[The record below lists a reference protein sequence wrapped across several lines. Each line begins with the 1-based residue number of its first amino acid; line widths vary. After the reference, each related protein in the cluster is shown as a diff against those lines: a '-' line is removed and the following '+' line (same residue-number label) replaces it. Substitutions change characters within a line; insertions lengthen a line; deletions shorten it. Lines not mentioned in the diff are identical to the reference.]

1 MRATPFL
8 LLRDSCCASR
18 YNGHLN
24 YICPFLSIL
33 VHRFLRCWYSLLPSP
48 AWPYLVYFDS
58 NISDSYVILFFTA
71 SNFTFTTRTIY
82 NWLSFPL
89 WPSCFILSGAV
100 SNCPPLWPGA
110 HFPGQYLF
118 AFSYCPWNFSGK
130 NTGVVCH
137 FLLQWIMFCQNTSL
151 GLISLGWPWRAWL
164 IVLLS
169 YTSPLATKRLWSMKG
184 IMWITKN
191 KQHLDIERVNNDI

>member
-1 MRATPFL
+1 MWRLHPSTAFWTLLLTTRANPFL

-58 NISDSYVILFFTA
+58 NISDSYEIFFTA

-100 SNCPPLWPGA
+100 SNCPPLFPSSILDTFWPGGSLSRA
-110 HFPGQYLF
+110 ISFCLF
-118 AFSYCPWNFSGK
+118 
-130 NTGVVCH
+130 
-137 FLLQWIMFCQNTSL
+137 I
-151 GLISLGWPWRAWL
+151 
-164 IVLLS
+164 LS
-169 YTSPLATKRLWSMKG
+169 MEFFR
-184 IMWITKN
+184 
-191 KQHLDIERVNNDI
+191 